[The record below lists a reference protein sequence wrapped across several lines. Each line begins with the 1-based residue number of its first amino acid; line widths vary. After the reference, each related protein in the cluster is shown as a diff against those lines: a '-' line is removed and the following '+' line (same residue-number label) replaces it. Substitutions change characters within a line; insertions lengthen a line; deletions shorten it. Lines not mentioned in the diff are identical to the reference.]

1 MIRNTVFIVMLLVSS
16 LVFSQSGTASP
27 YSFSGL
33 GDINFRGTQINRF
46 MGDLDVYND
55 SIHVNLN
62 NPGAYG
68 DLKLTTYSLG
78 LNYRS
83 TKMTS
88 STDFNQIET
97 SSLDYISI
105 AIPTKKFGFGFG
117 IIPYSSVGYQ
127 LSNIDDSV
135 SPTLLNQ
142 YQGEGG
148 VNKVFISVGF
158 RSFKRFTFGATLNYD
173 FGELRYKTLK
183 FVEGVELGTILENKS
198 NISGFDIKLS
208 ANADFPLNE
217 KLTLR
222 GMLTYA
228 PDAKLTSSNSR
239 IFYTQSINSQEGN
252 YSDTEEIDL
261 ESRGLAKTK
270 VNLASSLS
278 IGTGIGQERKWFLG
292 AQYTFTNTSG
302 FKNNFLE
309 IPNISY
315 SDASKISVG
324 GFYIPNYA
332 SLTSFFKRIVYRF
345 GFRYEDTG
353 ISVNNFGLKETGITF
368 GLGLPLANY
377 SNVNIGMEYGSR
389 GAATADLI
397 EEKYW
402 SIRVGFSL
410 NDKWFVKR
418 KYN

>member
-1 MIRNTVFIVMLLVSS
+1 MIRNIVFLLILLESTV
-16 LVFSQSGTASP
+16 VFSQSGTASP

-33 GDINFRGTQINRF
+33 GDINFRGTQVNRF

-68 DLKLTTYSLG
+68 DLKLTNYSLG

-88 STDFNQIET
+88 STDSNEIAT
-97 SSLDYISI
+97 SSLDYISV
-105 AIPTKKFGFGFG
+105 AIPTNKFGFGFG
-117 IIPYSSVGYQ
+117 IIPYTSVGYQ
-127 LSNIDDSV
+127 LSNIDNSA
-135 SPTLLNQ
+135 SPTLLNR

-148 VNKVFISVGF
+148 VNKVFMSFGF
-158 RSFKRFTFGATLNYD
+158 RSFKHFTFGATLNYD
-173 FGELRYKTLK
+173 FGELKYKTLK
-183 FVEGVELGTILENKS
+183 FVDGVELGTILENKS

-208 ANADFPLNE
+208 ANVDFPFNK
-217 KLTLR
+217 KLTMR
-222 GMLTYA
+222 GMISYA
-228 PDAKLTSSNSR
+228 PDAKLTSNNTR
-239 IFYTQSINSQEGN
+239 IFYTQSTNSQEGN
-252 YSDTEEIDL
+252 YSDIEEIDL
-261 ESRGLAKTK
+261 DSRGLAKTK

-292 AQYTFTNTSG
+292 TQYSLTKTSG
-302 FKNNFLE
+302 FKNNFIE

-324 GFYIPNYA
+324 AFYIPSYA
-332 SLTSFFKRIVYRF
+332 SLTSYFKRIVYRI
-345 GFRYEDTG
+345 GFRYENTG
-353 ISVNNFGLKETGITF
+353 ISVNNFGLKETGVTF

-389 GAATADLI
+389 GTTTADLI
-397 EEKYW
+397 KEKYW

-410 NDKWFVKR
+410 NDRWFVKR

>member
-1 MIRNTVFIVMLLVSS
+1 M
-16 LVFSQSGTASP
+16 
-27 YSFSGL
+27 
-33 GDINFRGTQINRF
+33 
-46 MGDLDVYND
+46 
-55 SIHVNLN
+55 
-62 NPGAYG
+62 
-68 DLKLTTYSLG
+68 
-78 LNYRS
+78 
-83 TKMTS
+83 
-88 STDFNQIET
+88 
-97 SSLDYISI
+97 
-105 AIPTKKFGFGFG
+105 
-117 IIPYSSVGYQ
+117 
-127 LSNIDDSV
+127 
-135 SPTLLNQ
+135 
-142 YQGEGG
+142 
-148 VNKVFISVGF
+148 
-158 RSFKRFTFGATLNYD
+158 
-173 FGELRYKTLK
+173 
-183 FVEGVELGTILENKS
+183 GTILENKS

-261 ESRGLAKTK
+261 DSRGLAKTK

-292 AQYTFTNTSG
+292 TQYTLIKTSG
-302 FKNNFLE
+302 FKNNFIE

-324 GFYIPNYA
+324 AFYIPSYA
-332 SLTSFFKRIVYRF
+332 SLTSYFKRIVYRI
-345 GFRYEDTG
+345 GFRYENTG
-353 ISVNNFGLKETGITF
+353 ISVNNFGLKETGVTF

-389 GAATADLI
+389 GTTTADLI
-397 EEKYW
+397 KEKYW

-410 NDKWFVKR
+410 NDRWFVKR